1 MFCLTN
7 CKELAQGYPTPWQ
20 WGSLVRVSVEAHFFL
35 VGASVESQFGDDT
48 VLALT
53 GCGFPSPVFSQYVKK
68 KTAIIR
74 IHERKKTHKKGA
86 CRWTSRHRQRGEKKT
101 KVVILLEGAQNGFL
115 NFTFLEKQPMGWF
128 TNVKPWRKLSPN
140 EKPYDFGVGGWC

>member
-53 GCGFPSPVFSQYVKK
+53 GCGFPSPFFSQYVKK
-68 KTAIIR
+68 KR
-74 IHERKKTHKKGA
+74 LSLGSMKEKKLTKRVPADEQVDTG
-86 CRWTSRHRQRGEKKT
+86 SGEKK
-101 KVVILLEGAQNGFL
+101 K
-115 NFTFLEKQPMGWF
+115 
-128 TNVKPWRKLSPN
+128 RKLSS
-140 EKPYDFGVGGWC
+140 Y

>member
-20 WGSLVRVSVEAHFFL
+20 WGSLVRVSVEAPFFL

-53 GCGFPSPVFSQYVKK
+53 GCGFPSPFFSQCVKK

-74 IHERKKTHKKGA
+74 IHERKKLTKRVPADEQVDTG
-86 CRWTSRHRQRGEKKT
+86 SGEKKKT

-115 NFTFLEKQPMGWF
+115 NFTFFEKQPIG
-128 TNVKPWRKLSPN
+128 
-140 EKPYDFGVGGWC
+140 